1 MENRRGISAGGLLS
15 TVCFGLVAVA
25 APLQADAAA
34 LKTIRSSAGSTYT
47 RIVIDLTGPTDYE
60 YAIIPASGTRPARL
74 YVDLKGVSL
83 GGKDYG
89 VWIGDTRVKR
99 VRTGQ
104 FSTST
109 ARVVLELE
117 GPVSHKVFQLE
128 EPPRVVIDL
137 SGSGSAPAAPPV
149 VTARAEP
156 AKSET
161 AKSGSTKSS
170 AAASGATGSA
180 PARPPAAA
188 APSLPP
194 PPMPPAV
201 APARN
206 ARVPAASRLK
216 IVIDPGHGGK
226 DPGARNRSGVSE
238 KVVVFDISQRV
249 ADKLRRR
256 LGVEIYMSRTSDS
269 YVALEDRTDL
279 ANRVSADL
287 FVSIHANASENARL
301 NGIETYYLKNT
312 NDRATLRLAQ
322 LENGVDTLIKDSDV
336 TTDADLNYILSDM
349 VQGQKE
355 ADSVLLANHI
365 QSQLMAYLGPKYR
378 AVNSLG
384 VKQGPFMVLDG
395 TFMPSVLCEVGFITN
410 SSEGQ
415 RLATAAYREAVAE
428 GLYRGIRQYLEDERV
443 EDLR

>member
-1 MENRRGISAGGLLS
+1 MEIRRGIEAGGWLLALS
-15 TVCFGLVAVA
+15 FGLVAVA
-25 APLQADAAA
+25 APLRAEAAA
-34 LKTIRSSAGSTYT
+34 VKTIRSSASSTYT
-47 RIVIDLTGPTDYE
+47 RIVIDLTGPTDYQ

-74 YVDLKGVSL
+74 YVDLNGVSL

-104 FSTST
+104 FSTTT

-117 GPVSHKVFQLE
+117 GPVTHKVFQLE
-128 EPPRVVIDL
+128 EPPRLVIDL
-137 SGSGSAPAAPPV
+137 SGSGSAPSAPPV
-149 VTARAEP
+149 VTAKAEP
-156 AKSET
+156 AKPATQKPSE
-161 AKSGSTKSS
+161 
-170 AAASGATGSA
+170 AASGGRTGATASVPVSPASSTALSA
-180 PARPPAAA
+180 PPPA
-188 APSLPP
+188 
-194 PPMPPAV
+194 PPAV
-201 APARN
+201 APAQN

-238 KVVVFDISQRV
+238 KVVVFDISRRV

-279 ANRVSADL
+279 ANRVNADL
-287 FVSIHANASENARL
+287 FVSIHANASENSRL

-378 AVNSLG
+378 AVTSLG

-415 RLATAAYREAVAE
+415 RLATAAYREAIAE
-428 GLYRGIRQYLEDERV
+428 GLYRGIKQYLEDERV